1 MDATRDL
8 QPTYRD
14 TAAPAVAPQ
23 AGEAAASAVSCAAV
37 LAGAFVAAA
46 LALILLSLGVGLGL
60 SSVSPWDGAG
70 TSAKRS
76 ASRPSFGSP

>member
-23 AGEAAASAVSCAAV
+23 AGEAAASAVSWQFWPV
-37 LAGAFVAAA
+37 
-46 LALILLSLGVGLGL
+46 LSL
-60 SSVSPWDGAG
+60 
-70 TSAKRS
+70 
-76 ASRPSFGSP
+76 RPLLR